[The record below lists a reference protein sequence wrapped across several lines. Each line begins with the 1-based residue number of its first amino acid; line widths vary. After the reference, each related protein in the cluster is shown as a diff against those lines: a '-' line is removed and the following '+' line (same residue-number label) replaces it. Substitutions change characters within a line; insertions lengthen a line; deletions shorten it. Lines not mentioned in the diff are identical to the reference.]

1 MQKVS
6 SPLSLGA
13 KIENLSNQ
21 LDWNCRESAL
31 KIGSSILVHLAS
43 DRSLLRD
50 LVENLTN
57 DTELFL
63 LCEKYDFFD
72 KLILYKDPAD
82 RFKIRL
88 SIFSPFVSNR
98 PHFHRWSYVAMI
110 LKGNYLHSVF
120 CNESALIDALP
131 ESLQSIHMYEVTE
144 NSPYY
149 IHHSCVHAVKAK
161 SGTVSLLLQ
170 GPPQKE
176 RFLVVD
182 QKIKRKWWEY
192 GSQQETTDEKQRKQI
207 SQDRLLYLIDLL
219 KNEKII

>member
-1 MQKVS
+1 MTKS
-6 SPLSLGA
+6 SPLLFFGSRIESLA
-13 KIENLSNQ
+13 NQ
-21 LDWNCRESAL
+21 LDWDNKECAL
-31 KIGSSILVHLAS
+31 EIAASILNHLS
-43 DRSLLRD
+43 SNRSLLRE
-50 LVENLTN
+50 LVENLEK
-57 DTELFL
+57 DSELFS
-63 LCEKYDFFD
+63 LCERYDFFD
-72 KLILYKDPAD
+72 KLILYKDPLE

-110 LKGNYLHSVF
+110 LKGSYLHSIF
-120 CNESALIDALP
+120 GNESALMDS
-131 ESLQSIHMYEVTE
+131 SLENLQPTHIYEVAQ

-182 QKIKRKWWEY
+182 RKIKRKWWEY
-192 GSQQETTDEKQRKQI
+192 GSEQETTDEKQRKQI
-207 SQDRLLYLIDLL
+207 TQDRLLELINFLQ
-219 KNEKII
+219 NEKII